1 MQAANLTRSCLTL
14 GFAPAGIPP
23 TPGEATVVALDPFK
37 LATPGEAARPPQPPA
52 TSARTGS
59 TAAMAPW
66 AKVRDIIRQS
76 SFPSRCV
83 DRWCVFMPTMVRAG
97 VDRPLDQS

>member
-1 MQAANLTRSCLTL
+1 MQAANLARSCLKL
-14 GFAPAGIPP
+14 GFVAAGLPPAFGDAP
-23 TPGEATVVALDPFK
+23 VVALDPLR